1 LNKVTASHGLQLH
14 QYADDCQVCVTTS
27 VDDAAM
33 TVDRLAGCVADVGA
47 WMNSRLRLNSSETK
61 VMWLGHKNQIDKIN
75 IRSVPVLCWTVSI
88 VNRARD
94 LGVVIDS
101 RLMMSDQVT
110 ALCRAGY
117 YLLRQ
122 LRPVAVSLP
131 EKCAKTLV

>member
-1 LNKVTASHGLQLH
+1 
-14 QYADDCQVCVTTS
+14 
-27 VDDAAM
+27 
-33 TVDRLAGCVADVGA
+33 
-47 WMNSRLRLNSSETK
+47 
-61 VMWLGHKNQIDKIN
+61 MWLGHKNQIDKIN

-101 RLMMSDQVT
+101 RLMMSYQVT
-110 ALCRAGY
+110 ALCQAGY

-131 EKCAKTLV
+131 EECAKTLV